1 MTNPQD
7 VYPDLVAEGDDLDAV
22 VAGLTPEAWRTPTPA
37 EGWTVLDQIAHLTF
51 ISDLAHLAAAAPA
64 QFGERMRQAAEHGFQ
79 AAVNQALAEYS
90 AAEPPAVLER
100 WRVSRAA
107 AAEALAAIEPGATV
121 PWLVNPLP
129 PTVLAAAGIMELF
142 GHGQDVYDALG
153 VERGY
158 TDRIGHLAW
167 FATRVWDFGY
177 QARGLT
183 PPDVQFRY
191 ELTAPSGARW
201 DFGPADAAQRIEG
214 PAADFCLLV
223 TRRRHRDD
231 LAVKASGE
239 DAEAWLD
246 LAQAYRGPAGPGRR
260 PGQFARP

>member
-1 MTNPQD
+1 
-7 VYPDLVAEGDDLDAV
+7 
-22 VAGLTPEAWRTPTPA
+22 
-37 EGWTVLDQIAHLTF
+37 
-51 ISDLAHLAAAAPA
+51 
-64 QFGERMRQAAEHGFQ
+64 
-79 AAVNQALAEYS
+79 
-90 AAEPPAVLER
+90 
-100 WRVSRAA
+100 
-107 AAEALAAIEPGATV
+107 
-121 PWLVNPLP
+121 
-129 PTVLAAAGIMELF
+129 VLAAAGIMELF
-142 GHGQDVYDALG
+142 GHGQDVRDALG
-153 VERGY
+153 VERVY